1 MLNCIISSIVLYIF
15 TSFGF
20 YMQRN
25 VVAYDEE
32 QPRELEKATVI
43 QDAISDLPAVLLYI
57 YLLFSFFFYVWA
69 DSSKVSLS

>member
-20 YMQRN
+20 YMQRI

-57 YLLFSFFFYVWA
+57 YLLFSFFFFMFGQTPL
-69 DSSKVSLS
+69 K

>member
-1 MLNCIISSIVLYIF
+1 
-15 TSFGF
+15 
-20 YMQRN
+20 MQRN

-57 YLLFSFFFYVWA
+57 CLLFSFFFLMFGQTPL
-69 DSSKVSLS
+69 K